1 MKIKNSIVLI
11 ILFVLGIAIF
21 SGCLKKA
28 ASNGDSFSKLK
39 TKGYVVVGLDDT
51 FAPMGFKD
59 TKGDIVGFDVD
70 LAKEVFKR
78 IGINVKFQSIDWSMK
93 ETELNSGNIDLIW
106 NGYSITDERKQK
118 VSFTNPYLENRQLI
132 ITRANSN
139 IQSKKDLQ
147 GKKVAV
153 QNGSSSL
160 DALNKEPEVLNSLNS
175 GKPVLFDTNNEA
187 FMDLEA
193 GRVDAVVADEVLG
206 RYYMKERG
214 IQKYKVLQDDFG
226 KEQYAVGIRKA
237 DSELLSIVNS
247 ELENMKKDGTSAEIS
262 RKWFGSNIVK

>member
-1 MKIKNSIVLI
+1 MKTKKFIVLI
-11 ILFVLGIAIF
+11 ILFAFCIAIF
-21 SGCLKKA
+21 SGCSKKA
-28 ASNGDSFSKLK
+28 ASNEDSLSKLK
-39 TKGYVVVGLDDT
+39 AKGYVVVGLDDT

-59 TKGDIVGFDVD
+59 TKGDIVGFDID

-118 VSFTNPYLENRQLI
+118 VAFTNPYLENRQLI
-132 ITRANSN
+132 ITLANSN

-160 DALNKEPEVLNSLNS
+160 DALNKEPEVLKSLSS

-193 GRVDAVVADEVLG
+193 GRVDAVIADEVLA

-214 IQKYKVLQDDFG
+214 IEKYKVLQEDFG

-237 DSELLSIVNS
+237 DNELVSMVNS

-262 RKWFGSNIVK
+262 KKWFGSNIVK